1 MYKVLQSICQ
11 NGNLI
16 FSEQL
21 SPELEGKKLKVI
33 LLEADVIQDNKERF
47 LQLVDE
53 HSFALPD
60 DYQFNRGD
68 LYERS

>member
-1 MYKVLQSICQ
+1 MYKVLQAICQ

-21 SPELEGKKLKVI
+21 SSELEGKKLKVI
-33 LLEADVIQDNKERF
+33 LVEADVIQDNKERF

-53 HSFALPD
+53 YSFALPD
-60 DYQFNRGD
+60 DYQFNRGE
-68 LYERS
+68 LYDR